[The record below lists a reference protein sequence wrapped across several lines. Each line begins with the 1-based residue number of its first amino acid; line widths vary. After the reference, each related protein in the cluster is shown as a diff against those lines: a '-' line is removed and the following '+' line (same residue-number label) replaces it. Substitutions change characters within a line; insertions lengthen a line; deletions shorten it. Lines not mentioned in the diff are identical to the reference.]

1 MAQWEISIRADVEL
15 ASTTG
20 RDYNKADYEGMRKE
34 LEEVD
39 WPMLLGS
46 RPMEDAWL
54 RFKRIYNNLEDRYIP
69 MKRST
74 TCSRKKPKWLNNKA
88 INMVK
93 KKHRVFRKYRRND
106 HPACVAAS
114 RDASSAV
121 RKAKYAFE
129 KKLADNIKSDNK
141 SFYAYARSKSKVKVK
156 PGPLLSD
163 TGRLIDSPQEMSEE
177 FNRYFSSVFTAEN
190 VKNMPAAEQMFV
202 GRDEEALLNVVISE
216 GTILE
221 KLKKLREDKAPGDDG
236 IMSRVMHQL
245 QDQLVEPLKLM
256 FEQSMQD
263 GEVPNDWR
271 SANVTPIFKK
281 GSRCQVGNYRPV
293 SLTSQISKLLESII
307 RDAIV
312 KHLERNELI
321 KSSQHGFRS
330 GRSCLSNLLY
340 FMDNVTKCV
349 ERGESVDVIFLDFAK
364 AFDKVPHQRLL
375 QKLQSHGI
383 RGRVW
388 SWVSEW
394 LKNRKQRVCLNGQT
408 SSWLSVMSG
417 VPQGSVLGPILFL
430 VFINDLDSGIINWIL
445 KFADDTKLFGPVPD
459 SSARDLLQKELDKL
473 VKWSEDWQMMFSE
486 EKCNYKS
493 CTSEEEIK
501 NLSTQ

>member
-1 MAQWEISIRADVEL
+1 MLRDLLKEVSVEHHLLMGDFNYPGVQWLEGGAVSTSTTEETRLFQECLEDNFITQHVDFPTRKDAILDLILSKEPDLVTSLSSIGRFADTDHQMLQWEISIRADVEL

-74 TCSRKKPKWLNNKA
+74 TGGRKKPKWLSNKA

-141 SFYAYARSKSKVKVK
+141 SFYAYVRSKSKVKVK

-202 GRDEEALLNVVISE
+202 GRDEEALLNVVISG

-256 FEQSMQD
+256 FEQSMQ
-263 GEVPNDWR
+263 
-271 SANVTPIFKK
+271 
-281 GSRCQVGNYRPV
+281 
-293 SLTSQISKLLESII
+293 
-307 RDAIV
+307 
-312 KHLERNELI
+312 
-321 KSSQHGFRS
+321 
-330 GRSCLSNLLY
+330 
-340 FMDNVTKCV
+340 
-349 ERGESVDVIFLDFAK
+349 
-364 AFDKVPHQRLL
+364 
-375 QKLQSHGI
+375 
-383 RGRVW
+383 
-388 SWVSEW
+388 
-394 LKNRKQRVCLNGQT
+394 
-408 SSWLSVMSG
+408 
-417 VPQGSVLGPILFL
+417 
-430 VFINDLDSGIINWIL
+430 
-445 KFADDTKLFGPVPD
+445 
-459 SSARDLLQKELDKL
+459 
-473 VKWSEDWQMMFSE
+473 
-486 EKCNYKS
+486 
-493 CTSEEEIK
+493 
-501 NLSTQ
+501 